1 MWPVDVLKVK
11 DLFYDIEALVQR
23 KNAVQGSRHH
33 EILGSVSCW
42 CLTEYGDNVS
52 LICAHLHFCFAL
64 FFSEFE
70 ALVHE

>member
-23 KNAVQGSRHH
+23 KNTVQGSRHH

-52 LICAHLHFCFAL
+52 LRIYIFVLL
-64 FFSEFE
+64 SFFSEFE